1 MTMSKFEKRAKELLS
16 KVQSL
21 MDAFEL
27 SKGSNGWPDH
37 YVASSEIKSQY
48 PELLIDVQTLLFC
61 DSPEHPLYI
70 QAKELKDPKTVI
82 LNGFASNFSYSD
94 FETLK
99 NILVRYIEYR
109 AFLEAKD

>member
-1 MTMSKFEKRAKELLS
+1 MSKFEKRAKELLS

-27 SKGSNGWPDH
+27 RKGSCGWPD
-37 YVASSEIKSQY
+37 YYEASSEIKGQY
-48 PELLIDVQTLLFC
+48 PELLIDLQTLLFC

-70 QAKELKDPKTVI
+70 QAKELKDPKTI
-82 LNGFASNFSYSD
+82 AFNSFATNFSYSD

-99 NILVRYIEYR
+99 NILSKYLEYR
-109 AFLEAKD
+109 AFLEAED